1 MNFFKRPKKKV
12 DERIENIRN
21 KIYKEIYMI
30 ISAICLGS
38 LFLKVFLFDDGAKG
52 AVLELLILFVGGVYY
67 LARSI
72 FLGVY
77 WDEVELHDRN
87 SKIPMSNKTI
97 FTSIGLA
104 FLIALFMG
112 INSAVNYA
120 DNTSQGLWYFVLVLF
135 VSIMIYL
142 PIMLLLFGGIYILA
156 RKIAT
161 KNNEE

>member
-1 MNFFKRPKKKV
+1 MNFFKLPKKRI
-12 DERIENIRN
+12 DERIENVRN
-21 KIYKEIYMI
+21 KIYKEILHI

-38 LFLKVFLFDDGAKG
+38 MFLKIFILDMGTEA
-52 AVLELLILFVGGVYY
+52 AVLELLILFVSGVYF

-97 FTSIGLA
+97 FTSVGLSL
-104 FLIALFMG
+104 LIAILMG
-112 INSAVNYA
+112 INSAVSYA
-120 DNTSQGLWYFVLVLF
+120 DSTSQGLWYFVLVLL

-142 PIMLLLFGGIYILA
+142 PILFLLFGGIYFVAKEIGM
-156 RKIAT
+156 
-161 KNNEE
+161 KNNKE

>member
-1 MNFFKRPKKKV
+1 MNFFKLSKKRI
-12 DERIENIRN
+12 DERIENVRN
-21 KIYKEIYMI
+21 KIYKEIFRI

-38 LFLKVFLFDDGAKG
+38 LFLKIFILDMGTEA
-52 AVLELLILFVGGVYY
+52 AVLEFLILFVSGVYF

-97 FTSIGLA
+97 FTSVGLSL
-104 FLIALFMG
+104 LIAIFMG
-112 INSAVNYA
+112 INSAVSYA
-120 DNTSQGLWYFVLVLF
+120 DSTSQGLWYFVLVLL

-142 PIMLLLFGGIYILA
+142 PILFLLFGGIYFVA
-156 RKIAT
+156 KKIGM
-161 KNNEE
+161 KNNKE

>member
-1 MNFFKRPKKKV
+1 MSIFKISKRKV
-12 DERIENIRN
+12 DERIENVRN
-21 KIYKEIYMI
+21 QIYKEIYLMI
-30 ISAICLGS
+30 TIICLVS
-38 LFLKVFLFDDGAKG
+38 LILKIFLFDVGAKG
-52 AVLELLILFVGGVYY
+52 AVLEFLILVVGGVYY

-97 FTSIGLA
+97 FTSVGFSL
-104 FLIALFMG
+104 FIAIFMG

-120 DNTSQGLWYFVLVLF
+120 DGTSQGIWYFVLVTL
-135 VSIMIYL
+135 VSIAIYL
-142 PIMLLLFGGIYILA
+142 PVLLLIFGGIYMVA
-156 RKIAT
+156 KKIAM